1 MAIKFQ
7 SEEYFAAAN
16 EAISASDDVA
26 KAAKGHNVAIQV
38 VTTEYPKIGEKKT
51 FLKITDGNPVVGSG
65 EIEEPNATI
74 TQNYAT
80 AVLLDKQ
87 ELNPQTAFM
96 EGKIKIKGNLMKI
109 MALQRFLQTLGPATK
124 HIEREYDQI

>member
-1 MAIKFQ
+1 MAVKFQ

-16 EAISASDDVA
+16 EALQANEDVA

-38 VTTEYPKIGEKKT
+38 VTSDFPGVGQKKT
-51 FLKITDGNPVVGSG
+51 FFKIVQGAVQAGSG
-65 EIEEPNATI
+65 EIQDPDATI
-74 TQNYAT
+74 SQDYQT
-80 AVLLDKQ
+80 AVALDKG

-109 MALQRFLQTLGPATK
+109 MRIQRFLQTLGPATK
-124 HIEREYDQI
+124 HIEREY